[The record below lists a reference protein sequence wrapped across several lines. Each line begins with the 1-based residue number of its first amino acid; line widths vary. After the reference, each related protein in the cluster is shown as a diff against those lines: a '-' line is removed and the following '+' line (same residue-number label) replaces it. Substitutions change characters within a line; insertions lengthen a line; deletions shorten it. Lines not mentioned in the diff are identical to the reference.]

1 MRLVIAEKPSV
12 AMALASVIGARSRR
26 DGFVEG
32 NGYLVSW
39 CVGHLVGLCDAAD
52 YDERYRK
59 WNYDDLPIVPEKW
72 KKKIL
77 EGTKKQFGI
86 LQTLMNRNDVTEVIC
101 GTDAGREGELI
112 FRLAYEQAG
121 CRKPVKRLWIS
132 SLEEKAIREGFQ
144 NLKDGSCYDDL
155 YRSALCRAQADW
167 LVGINA
173 SRLFSVLYNK
183 NLKVGRVQT
192 PTLAMIVERN
202 QKVTNFK
209 KEQYFEVH
217 LFCRDLEAVSDRM
230 NSLEEAEQLVKQCQG
245 KRCQITR
252 DEEQTKT
259 VQPPKLY
266 DLTTLQ
272 RDANRILG
280 YTAQETLDTAQSL
293 YEEKLITYPRTD
305 SQYLSDDMEQTAEEL
320 AELLDG
326 DLDFLELED
335 YEPAVDRTLNSS
347 KVSDH
352 HAIIPTSQI
361 RLAGQKALKTK
372 ERNILYLIESRFLMA
387 TSRAYIYESHKCEVQ
402 CEGILFHM
410 LSHRIRQEGFKAIE
424 RKMYL
429 FFGKK
434 LPEEIHQ
441 MAEIRLLEDYGP
453 CRAEVQEK
461 WTQPPRQFT
470 EDTLLQAMERA
481 GNEDLAEDTEKK
493 GIGTPATRAGII
505 EKLISSGFVSRDKKN
520 LVPTN
525 DGNVLITILPDEI
538 KSPAMTAQW
547 EMQLNQIARGE
558 ADAGGFLQG
567 IIRMLKELISRYLG
581 VSEKQKEQFSHG
593 TKKES
598 LGSCPRCG
606 RPVYEGQKNFY
617 CSDRKCQFALWKN
630 DRFFESQGKKMDAG
644 TVKKLLAKGKI
655 HYKDLHSQKTGRTYE
670 ATVVMADFGEGYV
683 KFNLEFSQR

>member
-410 LSHRIRQEGFKAIE
+410 LSHQIRQEGFKAIE

-567 IIRMLKELISRYLG
+567 IIRMLKELISRYSG

>member
-72 KKKIL
+72 KKKIQ

-567 IIRMLKELISRYLG
+567 IIRMLKELISRYSG

>member
-567 IIRMLKELISRYLG
+567 IIRMLKELISRYSG

-655 HYKDLHSQKTGRTYE
+655 HYKDLHFQKTGRTYE

>member
-1 MRLVIAEKPSV
+1 MKLVIAEKPSV
-12 AMALASVIGARSRR
+12 AMALASVLGARTRK
-26 DGFVEG
+26 DGYVEG
-32 NGYLVSW
+32 NGYIVSW
-39 CVGHLVGLCDAAD
+39 CVGHLVGLCDASE
-52 YDERYRK
+52 YDEKYKKWRYE
-59 WNYDDLPIVPEKW
+59 DLPIVPECWRHKV
-72 KKKIL
+72 L
-77 EGTKKQFGI
+77 DGTKKQYGI
-86 LQTLMNRNDVTEVIC
+86 LKKLMRDSNVDEVIC
-101 GTDAGREGELI
+101 ATDAGREGELI
-112 FRLAYEQAG
+112 FRLVYEQAG
-121 CRKPVKRLWIS
+121 CKKPMKRLWIS
-132 SLEEKAIREGFQ
+132 SMEEQAIKDGFAS
-144 NLKDGSCYDDL
+144 LKDGSCYDSL
-155 YRSALCRAQADW
+155 YQSALCRAKADW

-173 SRLFSVLYNK
+173 SRLFSVLYNQ

-453 CRAEVQEK
+453 CRVEVQEK

-567 IIRMLKELISRYLG
+567 IIRCGALTDFQILRSVREAERAVFSWN
-581 VSEKQKEQFSHG
+581 EKRKSGKLPQMRKA
-593 TKKES
+593 S
-598 LGSCPRCG
+598 L
-606 RPVYEGQKNFY
+606 
-617 CSDRKCQFALWKN
+617 
-630 DRFFESQGKKMDAG
+630 
-644 TVKKLLAKGKI
+644 
-655 HYKDLHSQKTGRTYE
+655 
-670 ATVVMADFGEGYV
+670 
-683 KFNLEFSQR
+683 

>member
-335 YEPAVDRTLNSS
+335 YEPAVDRTLNFS

-567 IIRMLKELISRYLG
+567 IIRMLKELISRYSG

>member
-567 IIRMLKELISRYLG
+567 IIRMLKELISRYSG

-655 HYKDLHSQKTGRTYE
+655 HYKDLRSQKTGRTYE
-670 ATVVMADFGEGYV
+670 ATVVMADSGEGYV
-683 KFNLEFSQR
+683 KFNLEFPQR

>member
-77 EGTKKQFGI
+77 EGIKKQFGI

-567 IIRMLKELISRYLG
+567 IIRMLKELISRYSG

>member
-505 EKLISSGFVSRDKKN
+505 EKLIA
-520 LVPTN
+520 P
-525 DGNVLITILPDEI
+525 
-538 KSPAMTAQW
+538 
-547 EMQLNQIARGE
+547 
-558 ADAGGFLQG
+558 
-567 IIRMLKELISRYLG
+567 
-581 VSEKQKEQFSHG
+581 
-593 TKKES
+593 
-598 LGSCPRCG
+598 GS
-606 RPVYEGQKNFY
+606 
-617 CSDRKCQFALWKN
+617 
-630 DRFFESQGKKMDAG
+630 
-644 TVKKLLAKGKI
+644 
-655 HYKDLHSQKTGRTYE
+655 
-670 ATVVMADFGEGYV
+670 
-683 KFNLEFSQR
+683 

>member
-567 IIRMLKELISRYLG
+567 IILMLKELISRYSG

>member
-567 IIRMLKELISRYLG
+567 IIRMLKELISRYSG

-683 KFNLEFSQR
+683 KFTLEFSQR

>member
-387 TSRAYIYESHKCEVQ
+387 TSRAYIYESHKWRFSVRAFYSICYP
-402 CEGILFHM
+402 
-410 LSHRIRQEGFKAIE
+410 IE
-424 RKMYL
+424 
-429 FFGKK
+429 
-434 LPEEIHQ
+434 
-441 MAEIRLLEDYGP
+441 
-453 CRAEVQEK
+453 
-461 WTQPPRQFT
+461 
-470 EDTLLQAMERA
+470 
-481 GNEDLAEDTEKK
+481 
-493 GIGTPATRAGII
+493 
-505 EKLISSGFVSRDKKN
+505 
-520 LVPTN
+520 
-525 DGNVLITILPDEI
+525 
-538 KSPAMTAQW
+538 
-547 EMQLNQIARGE
+547 
-558 ADAGGFLQG
+558 
-567 IIRMLKELISRYLG
+567 
-581 VSEKQKEQFSHG
+581 
-593 TKKES
+593 
-598 LGSCPRCG
+598 
-606 RPVYEGQKNFY
+606 
-617 CSDRKCQFALWKN
+617 
-630 DRFFESQGKKMDAG
+630 
-644 TVKKLLAKGKI
+644 
-655 HYKDLHSQKTGRTYE
+655 
-670 ATVVMADFGEGYV
+670 
-683 KFNLEFSQR
+683 

>member
-26 DGFVEG
+26 DGFMEG

-59 WNYDDLPIVPEKW
+59 WNYDDLPIIPEKW

-245 KRCQITR
+245 KRCQIIR

-280 YTAQETLDTAQSL
+280 YTAQETLDAAQSL

-361 RLAGQKALKTK
+361 RATDQKALKTK

-567 IIRMLKELISRYLG
+567 IIRMLKELISRYSG

>member
-567 IIRMLKELISRYLG
+567 IIRMLKELISRYSG

-644 TVKKLLAKGKI
+644 TVKNCLQKEKSIIKTCIPKRLAELMKQLLLWQI
-655 HYKDLHSQKTGRTYE
+655 SGR
-670 ATVVMADFGEGYV
+670 AM
-683 KFNLEFSQR
+683 

>member
-32 NGYLVSW
+32 DGYLVSW

-112 FRLAYEQAG
+112 FRLVYEQAG

-132 SLEEKAIREGFQ
+132 SMEEKAIREGFQ

-167 LVGINA
+167 LVGING

-245 KRCQITR
+245 KRCQIIR

-280 YTAQETLDTAQSL
+280 YTAQETLDAAQSL
-293 YEEKLITYPRTD
+293 YEKKLITYPRTD

-335 YEPAVDRTLNSS
+335 YEPAVDRTLNPS

-361 RLAGQKALKTK
+361 RSADQKTLKTK

-387 TSRAYIYESHKCEVQ
+387 TSRAYVYESHKCEVQ

-481 GNEDLAEDTEKK
+481 GNEDLVEDTEKK

-567 IIRMLKELISRYLG
+567 IIRMLKELISRYSG

-655 HYKDLHSQKTGRTYE
+655 HYKDLRSQKTGRTYE
-670 ATVVMADFGEGYV
+670 ATVVMADSGEGYV
-683 KFNLEFSQR
+683 KFNLEFPQR

>member
-245 KRCQITR
+245 KRCQIIR

-567 IIRMLKELISRYLG
+567 IIRMLKELISRYSG

>member
-26 DGFVEG
+26 DGFMEG

-59 WNYDDLPIVPEKW
+59 WNYDDLPIIPEKW

-86 LQTLMNRNDVTEVIC
+86 LQILMNRSDVKEVIC

-112 FRLAYEQAG
+112 FRLVYEQAG

-132 SLEEKAIREGFQ
+132 SMEEKAIREGFQ

-245 KRCQITR
+245 KRCQIIR

-387 TSRAYIYESHKCEVQ
+387 TSRAYVYESHKCEVQ

-410 LSHRIRQEGFKAIE
+410 LSHRIKQEGFKAIE

-481 GNEDLAEDTEKK
+481 GNEDLTEDTEKK

-567 IIRMLKELISRYLG
+567 IIRMLKELISRYSG

>member
-217 LFCRDLEAVSDRM
+217 LFCLDLEAVSDRM

-567 IIRMLKELISRYLG
+567 IIRMLKELISRYSG

>member
-1 MRLVIAEKPSV
+1 M
-12 AMALASVIGARSRR
+12 
-26 DGFVEG
+26 
-32 NGYLVSW
+32 
-39 CVGHLVGLCDAAD
+39 C
-52 YDERYRK
+52 
-59 WNYDDLPIVPEKW
+59 
-72 KKKIL
+72 
-77 EGTKKQFGI
+77 
-86 LQTLMNRNDVTEVIC
+86 
-101 GTDAGREGELI
+101 
-112 FRLAYEQAG
+112 
-121 CRKPVKRLWIS
+121 PVLGKS
-132 SLEEKAIREGFQ
+132 
-144 NLKDGSCYDDL
+144 
-155 YRSALCRAQADW
+155 
-167 LVGINA
+167 
-173 SRLFSVLYNK
+173 
-183 NLKVGRVQT
+183 
-192 PTLAMIVERN
+192 
-202 QKVTNFK
+202 
-209 KEQYFEVH
+209 
-217 LFCRDLEAVSDRM
+217 RDLEAVSDRM

-567 IIRMLKELISRYLG
+567 IIRMLKELISRYSG

>member
-361 RLAGQKALKTK
+361 RATDQKALKTK

-567 IIRMLKELISRYLG
+567 IIRMLKELISRYSG

>member
-59 WNYDDLPIVPEKW
+59 WNYDDLPIVPKKW

-567 IIRMLKELISRYLG
+567 IIRMLKELISRYSG

-683 KFNLEFSQR
+683 KFNLEFPQR

>member
-1 MRLVIAEKPSV
+1 MRLVITEKPSV

-39 CVGHLVGLCDAAD
+39 CVGHLVGLCDAAV

-86 LQTLMNRNDVTEVIC
+86 LQTLMNRSDVTEVIC

-112 FRLAYEQAG
+112 FRLVYEQAG

-132 SLEEKAIREGFQ
+132 SMEEKAIREGFQ
-144 NLKDGSCYDDL
+144 NLKDGSYYDDL

-167 LVGINA
+167 LVGING

-202 QKVTNFK
+202 QEVTGFK
-209 KEQYFEVH
+209 KEQYFETH

-245 KRCQITR
+245 KRCQIIR

-280 YTAQETLDTAQSL
+280 YTAQETLDAAQSL

-361 RLAGQKALKTK
+361 KSADQKTLKTK

-387 TSRAYIYESHKCEVQ
+387 TSRAYVYESHKCEVQ

-410 LSHRIRQEGFKAIE
+410 LSHRIKQEGFKAIE

-453 CRAEVQEK
+453 CRVEVQEK

-481 GNEDLAEDTEKK
+481 GNEDLTEDTEKK

-567 IIRMLKELISRYLG
+567 IIRMLKELISRYSG

-598 LGSCPRCG
+598 MGSCPRCG
-606 RPVYEGQKNFY
+606 KPVYEGQKNFY

-655 HYKDLHSQKTGRTYE
+655 HYKDLRSQKTGRTYE
-670 ATVVMADFGEGYV
+670 ATVVMADSGEGYV
-683 KFNLEFSQR
+683 KFNLEFPQR

>member
-167 LVGINA
+167 LGGINA

-567 IIRMLKELISRYLG
+567 IIRMLKELISRYSG

>member
-567 IIRMLKELISRYLG
+567 IIRMLKELISRYSG

-670 ATVVMADFGEGYV
+670 ATVVMADSGEGYV

>member
-217 LFCRDLEAVSDRM
+217 LFCRDLEAVPRM
-230 NSLEEAEQLVKQCQG
+230 FMAVPTMVWSA
-245 KRCQITR
+245 
-252 DEEQTKT
+252 
-259 VQPPKLY
+259 
-266 DLTTLQ
+266 LQ
-272 RDANRILG
+272 
-280 YTAQETLDTAQSL
+280 
-293 YEEKLITYPRTD
+293 
-305 SQYLSDDMEQTAEEL
+305 
-320 AELLDG
+320 
-326 DLDFLELED
+326 
-335 YEPAVDRTLNSS
+335 
-347 KVSDH
+347 
-352 HAIIPTSQI
+352 
-361 RLAGQKALKTK
+361 
-372 ERNILYLIESRFLMA
+372 LMA
-387 TSRAYIYESHKCEVQ
+387 ETASS
-402 CEGILFHM
+402 
-410 LSHRIRQEGFKAIE
+410 
-424 RKMYL
+424 
-429 FFGKK
+429 
-434 LPEEIHQ
+434 
-441 MAEIRLLEDYGP
+441 
-453 CRAEVQEK
+453 
-461 WTQPPRQFT
+461 T
-470 EDTLLQAMERA
+470 E
-481 GNEDLAEDTEKK
+481 
-493 GIGTPATRAGII
+493 
-505 EKLISSGFVSRDKKN
+505 
-520 LVPTN
+520 
-525 DGNVLITILPDEI
+525 
-538 KSPAMTAQW
+538 
-547 EMQLNQIARGE
+547 
-558 ADAGGFLQG
+558 
-567 IIRMLKELISRYLG
+567 
-581 VSEKQKEQFSHG
+581 
-593 TKKES
+593 
-598 LGSCPRCG
+598 
-606 RPVYEGQKNFY
+606 
-617 CSDRKCQFALWKN
+617 
-630 DRFFESQGKKMDAG
+630 
-644 TVKKLLAKGKI
+644 
-655 HYKDLHSQKTGRTYE
+655 
-670 ATVVMADFGEGYV
+670 
-683 KFNLEFSQR
+683 

>member
-245 KRCQITR
+245 KRCQIIR

-280 YTAQETLDTAQSL
+280 YTAQETLDAAQSL

-567 IIRMLKELISRYLG
+567 IIRMLKELISRYSG

-683 KFNLEFSQR
+683 KFNLEFPQR

>member
-1 MRLVIAEKPSV
+1 MRLVITEKPSV

-567 IIRMLKELISRYLG
+567 IIRMLKELISRYSG